1 MEKRMANAILFL
13 GCGESFPRACFL
25 YLNLFFYVTTGE
37 KLSGMRISFCRRIS
51 SARAFAAYDS
61 K

>member
-1 MEKRMANAILFL
+1 MEKV
-13 GCGESFPRACFL
+13 FPEPVFICKS
-25 YLNLFFYVTTGE
+25 FFYVTTG
-37 KLSGMRISFCRRIS
+37 KKISGMRISFCRRIS

>member
-1 MEKRMANAILFL
+1 MPSFFL
-13 GCGESFPRACFL
+13 LWGKFFQSLFL

-37 KLSGMRISFCRRIS
+37 KLSGMRISFYRGIS
-51 SARAFAAYDS
+51 SARAFTAYDS

>member
-1 MEKRMANAILFL
+1 MEKGWLMPSFL
-13 GCGESFPRACFL
+13 LWESFSEPVL

-51 SARAFAAYDS
+51 SARVFAAYDS

>member
-1 MEKRMANAILFL
+1 MPSFFL

>member
-1 MEKRMANAILFL
+1 MPSFFVVEKA
-13 GCGESFPRACFL
+13 FPEPVFISK
-25 YLNLFFYVTTGE
+25 NLFFYVTTGE

-51 SARAFAAYDS
+51 SARAFVAYDS

>member
-13 GCGESFPRACFL
+13 LWGKFFQSLFL

-51 SARAFAAYDS
+51 SARVFAAYDS

>member
-1 MEKRMANAILFL
+1 MANAILL
-13 GCGESFPRACFL
+13 LWESFSEPVFISKSL
-25 YLNLFFYVTTGE
+25 FYVTTGE

-51 SARAFAAYDS
+51 SARVFAAYDS

>member
-1 MEKRMANAILFL
+1 MMEKGWLMP
-13 GCGESFPRACFL
+13 SFFVGKVFQSLFL

-51 SARAFAAYDS
+51 SARVFAAYDS

>member
-1 MEKRMANAILFL
+1 MP
-13 GCGESFPRACFL
+13 SFFVGKFFRACFISKSL
-25 YLNLFFYVTTGE
+25 FYVTTGE

-51 SARAFAAYDS
+51 SARVFAAYDS